1 MQMWKYILKRF
12 LLLIPTILVVSF
24 IVFFLMSLT
33 GDAAYTIAG
42 DSMSDAQIEELRES
56 MGLNEPVLIRYAKY
70 IGGVLQGDL
79 GTSIY
84 GKSVWSEFIV
94 RLPRTIILSV
104 VSIAL
109 VIILSIPIGIIAAVK
124 QNTWVDTALS
134 SLAIVGLSVP
144 GFWLGLLLIL
154 LFSLRLNWLPS
165 FGAESW
171 KSIIMPALTISI
183 SNAALVSRMTR
194 SSMLDNIRADFLRTA
209 RAKGVG
215 EKTVILKH
223 ALKNA
228 LIPIITIIGSQLSSL
243 IGGAVAIE
251 VVFAWPGV
259 GRLIVES
266 IRGNDFPMVTG
277 CVLMTTVFV
286 ALVLLLVDILYAF
299 ADPRIKAQ
307 YARK

>member
-1 MQMWKYILKRF
+1 MWKYILKRI

-24 IVFFLMSLT
+24 IVFFFMSLT

-56 MGLNEPVLIRYAKY
+56 LGLNDPILVRYAKY
-70 IGGVLQGDL
+70 MANVFRGDL

-84 GKSVWSEFIV
+84 GKSVWNEFIV
-94 RLPRTIILSV
+94 RLPHTVVLSV
-104 VSIAL
+104 ASIAL

-124 QNTWVDTALS
+124 QNSWIDTALS
-134 SLAIVGLSVP
+134 SLAIVGLSIP

-154 LFSLRLNWLPS
+154 LFSLRLNILPS

-171 KSIIMPALTISI
+171 KSIIMPAITISV

-228 LIPIITIIGSQLSSL
+228 LIPIITILGSQLSSL

-259 GRLIVES
+259 GSLIVAS